1 MSFPID
7 RPRRLR
13 RTENLRRLV
22 RENRLAPSDFIQ
34 PLFVVP
40 GRNIKQEISS
50 LPGQFHWSVDRV
62 VEAAERCSKAGVPGV
77 ILFGIPTHKDEIG
90 CQAYDDHAEVQ
101 AAVRAIKK
109 SVPELLVI
117 TDVCLCEYTSHGH
130 CGAVFEGDVDNDR
143 TLELLAK
150 TALSHARAG
159 ADIVAPSDMM
169 DGRVAAIRNALDD
182 GGFEHIPILSYSV
195 KYASA
200 YYGPFRI
207 AVDSTPQ
214 FGDRRG
220 YQMDPANA
228 QEALREVEL
237 DLEEGADMIMV
248 KPGIAYLDI
257 LHTVKT
263 LYNRVTAAYQVSGE
277 YAMIEAAAER
287 GWIDR
292 KRVVLESLLAFKRAG
307 ADFVLTYYAAEAA
320 EWLQESNHE

>member
-13 RTENLRRLV
+13 RTESMRRLV
-22 RENRLAPSDFIQ
+22 RETRLDPSDFIQ
-34 PLFVVP
+34 PLFIVP
-40 GRNIKQEISS
+40 GENIKQEISS

-62 VEAAERCSKAGVPGV
+62 VEIAERCYKAGVPGV
-77 ILFGIPTHKDEIG
+77 ILFGIPTHKDEVG

-101 AAVRAIKK
+101 SAVRAIKK
-109 SVPELLVI
+109 AVPDLLVI

-130 CGAVFEGDVDNDR
+130 CGAIHENEVDNDK

-150 TALSHARAG
+150 TALSHVRAG

-169 DGRVAAIRNALDD
+169 DGRIAVIRQALDD
-182 GGFEHIPILSYSV
+182 GGFENIPILSYAA

-207 AVDSTPQ
+207 AVDSAPQ

-228 QEALREVEL
+228 EEALREVEL

-263 LYNRVTAAYQVSGE
+263 KFNRVTAAYQVSGE
-277 YAMIEAAAER
+277 YAMIEAAAQR

-292 KRVVLESLLAFKRAG
+292 KRVILESLLAFKRAG
-307 ADFVLTYYAAEAA
+307 ADFVLTYHATEAA
-320 EWLQESNHE
+320 EWLKEN

>member
-22 RENRLAPSDFIQ
+22 RENRLDASDFIQ

-40 GRNIKQEISS
+40 GDNIKQEISS
-50 LPGQFHWSVDRV
+50 LPGQYHWSVDRV
-62 VEAAERCSKAGVPGV
+62 AEMAERCHRAGVPGV
-77 ILFGIPTHKDEIG
+77 ILFGVPTHKDDVG

-101 AAVRAIKK
+101 SAVRAIKK
-109 SVPELLVI
+109 AVPDLLVI

-130 CGAVFEGDVDNDR
+130 CGAIRGGEVDNDS

-150 TALSHARAG
+150 TALSHAHAG

-169 DGRVAAIRNALDD
+169 DGRVGAIRTALDAN
-182 GGFEHIPILSYSV
+182 GYEHVPILSYAV

-207 AVDSTPQ
+207 AVDSAPQ

-228 QEALREVEL
+228 EEALREVEL
-237 DLEEGADMIMV
+237 DLDEGADMIMV
-248 KPGIAYLDI
+248 KPGIAYLDV
-257 LHTVKT
+257 LQTVKKK
-263 LYNRVTAAYQVSGE
+263 YNRVTAAYQVSGE
-277 YAMIEAAAER
+277 YAMIEAAAQR

-292 KRVVLESLLAFKRAG
+292 KRMILETLLAFKRAG
-307 ADFVLTYYAAEAA
+307 ADFVLTYHAAEAA
-320 EWLQESNHE
+320 EWLKEN